1 MRSESKA
8 GVGEVGVVTRNVVP
22 VRAEP
27 DSDSEQ
33 VTQALLGQPVTAEAG
48 QSDWLYVQTW
58 DTYRGWIP
66 SNAVRFLPEITLPY
80 ASAGPV
86 AVVHELFADILQQP
100 RPRAPIITK
109 ATISVELEVSAVDK
123 DWVEVRMPDGS
134 RGYIRTK
141 DVRLVE
147 KELVQTVPLPDP
159 VRLVETALRF
169 VGVPYLWGGTSPFGI
184 DCSGFVQLI
193 YRVHNVTLL
202 RDANIQ
208 ASDPRA
214 EFVGQ
219 SDLQPG
225 DLVFFGPG
233 KDPEYDRITHVG
245 MVIDRRRFVH
255 SCGAFGV
262 TVTPLSDKHYTETY
276 WGARRMRL
284 ATLDPGGGPP
294 AD

>member
-1 MRSESKA
+1 MKSESKPAA
-8 GVGEVGVVTRNVVP
+8 GELGVVIRNVVP

-86 AVVHELFADILQQP
+86 AVVHELFADILEQP
-100 RPRAPIITK
+100 RPRAPIVTK
-109 ATISVELEVSAVDK
+109 ATVSVELEVAGVEK

-134 RGYIRTK
+134 AGYMRTK
-141 DVRLVE
+141 DVRLIE

-193 YRVHNVTLL
+193 YRIHNITLL

-214 EFVGQ
+214 EPVGRAE
-219 SDLQPG
+219 LQAG

-233 KDPEYDRITHVG
+233 RDPDYDKITHVG
-245 MVIDRRRFVH
+245 MVIDRKRFVH
-255 SCGAFGV
+255 SCGAYGV
-262 TVTPLSDKHYTETY
+262 VVTALSDKHYTETY

-284 ATLDPGGGPP
+284 ATLDPGGGLP